1 MATWATFKLKLK
13 KLKKFTLKKCH
24 IFSKKKLFHIFEKME
39 LFKQPLIFQE
49 GTFQAWKIKKSTL
62 KKLLFFSKWN
72 FLATSLKI
80 IIYIS
85 GLKLQRP
92 KNKSVLAKVFNIF
105 IFCMKIIS
113 AEERKV
119 SVLAFFRFKKGRI
132 GALRKKL
139 PKYFTAIFG
148 ILNDI
153 FA

>member
-1 MATWATFKLKLK
+1 M
-13 KLKKFTLKKCH
+13 
-24 IFSKKKLFHIFEKME
+24 
-39 LFKQPLIFQE
+39 
-49 GTFQAWKIKKSTL
+49 
-62 KKLLFFSKWN
+62 
-72 FLATSLKI
+72 
-80 IIYIS
+80 
-85 GLKLQRP
+85 QRP